1 MPDLLVKSRA
11 HLPVCVL
18 LLVTAVLASPK
29 TKKFAEP
36 KTFAE
41 KEEIAAEMKK
51 IAKQLDVRCEYCH
64 SDAERGLKEGD
75 YTLLTREGEYSHETM
90 FPISEK
96 YRVECSYC
104 HDGNELTA
112 AGERSH
118 RDMKFM
124 RKYKREKRKTL
135 TCGSCHS
142 PGEPGAEFKK
152 LTAFAKRSGY
162 R

>member
-1 MPDLLVKSRA
+1 MKSRA
-11 HLPVCVL
+11 YLLASVL
-18 LLVTAVLASPK
+18 LLVTAALASHK
-29 TKKFAEP
+29 NKKLAEP

-41 KEEIAAEMKK
+41 KEEIAVEMKK
-51 IAKQLDVRCEYCH
+51 IARQLDVRCEYCH

-96 YRVECSYC
+96 YKVECSYC
-104 HDGNELTA
+104 HSGNDFTA

-124 RKYKREKRKTL
+124 RRYKREKRKTL
-135 TCGSCHS
+135 TCGSCHI
-142 PGEPGAEFKK
+142 PGEAGAEFQKF
-152 LTAFAKRSGY
+152 TAFAKRSGY